1 MYTHKWAVYYNNETQ
16 VASCKALSVVWSQG
30 PDTWYVISNNCTLN
44 VVVILQK
51 NVGQKYIQYFSYPPT
66 ENFAHIKW
74 VSKYLHLHTRIVQKC
89 AELHGLAIMLAISGD
104 LGTRLALGTATGG
117 GGWGIAAGTVATQ
130 PPSIIVLQ
138 TQWSDFAIKAQC
150 TYLLS
155 RRLFPWLSIKRK
167 NI

>member
-51 NVGQKYIQYFSYPPT
+51 KCGPKIHLIFLLSCPPT

-104 LGTRLALGTATGG
+104 LGTRLALPRVEEDDGSQLGQSTHNLPQSLSSKLSGQ
-117 GGWGIAAGTVATQ
+117 I
-130 PPSIIVLQ
+130 LQ
-138 TQWSDFAIKAQC
+138 
-150 TYLLS
+150 
-155 RRLFPWLSIKRK
+155 
-167 NI
+167 